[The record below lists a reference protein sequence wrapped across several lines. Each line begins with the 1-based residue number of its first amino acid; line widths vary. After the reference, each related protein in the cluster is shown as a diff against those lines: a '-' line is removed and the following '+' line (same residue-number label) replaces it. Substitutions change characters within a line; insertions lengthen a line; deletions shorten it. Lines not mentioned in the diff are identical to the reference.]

1 MNKEQHEIFC
11 NKLKPYPFYYNSS
24 KKVYVKI
31 VKMPKLNLQDSGE
44 YTNRND
50 KNDILQISLIN
61 DDMLNYDASFFGRE
75 KNEITYRPYFYEF
88 YSDSSLIRNK
98 EALPFLAENQ
108 GVLLIG
114 EFKDD
119 YEQVNKNDYTISGTV
134 FFSASPFRVERKY
147 LTITNKAAPDDVK
160 DKYLKTYNT
169 SASVVTSGTSSY
181 NNLCNILNGSMS
193 GQDFYT
199 RIYNVGQG
207 NCVYI
212 YSNKNTRILFD
223 IGYNKI
229 PGSPDWNDYNIKK
242 SKLSISHMRP
252 HLNILSHW
260 DMDHIIGV
268 VFAQDDMFNHPWIA
282 PDLNELSTTSIS
294 ATRLAK
300 YLCWKNQLF
309 LIDKGFLGTIVHS
322 GTGFRLWRGAGR
334 ANTGRP
340 NYGMNKENNYGLIIE
355 LFGDNN
361 MLLPG
366 DCEYAMLPAKLGF
379 STKKFNYLMV
389 PHHCSRMQLI
399 PLASGSSENDYAVIS
414 VGDNSYKP
422 KHPYHPHKDELEKEY
437 KIKQTVGNWYIE
449 IPSLNGSTCCN
460 EVTWIL

>member
-1 MNKEQHEIFC
+1 MNKEEHRIFC
-11 NKLKPYPFYYNSS
+11 NELRPYPFYDDSS
-24 KKVYVKI
+24 KKVYIKI

-50 KNDILQISLIN
+50 ENEILQISLIN
-61 DDMLNYDASFFGRE
+61 DDMLNYDASFFERE
-75 KNEITYRPYFYEF
+75 KNEIAYRPYFYEF
-88 YSDSSLIRNK
+88 YSDSGLIWNK
-98 EALPFLAENQ
+98 DALSFFAENQ
-108 GVLLIG
+108 DVLLIG
-114 EFKDD
+114 EFKDK
-119 YEQVNKNDYTISGTV
+119 YEQVNENDYTISGTV
-134 FFSASPFRVERKY
+134 FFSASPFRIERKS

-169 SASVVTSGTSSY
+169 SASVVSSGTSSY
-181 NNLCNILNGSMS
+181 NNMCKILNDSMS
-193 GQDFYT
+193 SCDFRT

-229 PGSPDWNDYNIKK
+229 PGSVDWNDYHIKK
-242 SKLSISHMRP
+242 SKLSISRMRP

-260 DMDHIIGV
+260 DLDHIIGV

-294 ATRLAK
+294 AARLAK

-309 LIDKGFLGTIVHS
+309 LIDKSFLGAIVHR
-322 GTGFRLWRGAGR
+322 GTGFKLWRGAGR
-334 ANTGRP
+334 NNTGRP

-355 LFGDNN
+355 LFGHYN

-366 DCEYAMLPAKLGF
+366 DCEYVMFPANLRF
-379 STKKFNYLMV
+379 YTKKFNYLMV
-389 PHHCSRMQLI
+389 PHHCSKMQLI
-399 PLASGSSENDYAVIS
+399 PLASSSSGNDYAIIS
-414 VGDNSYKP
+414 VGDNSYNP
-422 KHPYHPHKDELEKEY
+422 KHPYLPHINALQKEY
-437 KIKQTVGNWYIE
+437 LIKQTVGSWYIE
-449 IPSLNGSTCCN
+449 IPSLNKSTCCN
-460 EVTWIL
+460 EVT